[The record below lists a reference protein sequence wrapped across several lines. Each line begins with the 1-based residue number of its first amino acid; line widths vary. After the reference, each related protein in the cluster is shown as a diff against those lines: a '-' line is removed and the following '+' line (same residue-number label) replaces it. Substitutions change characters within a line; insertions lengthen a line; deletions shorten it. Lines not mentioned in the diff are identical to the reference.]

1 MTISLHANFGLVQ
14 KQHSGISNNSSS
26 LKNKLFVPQD
36 DVDDFVR
43 EYKLDA
49 KGESVNKIE

>member
-1 MTISLHANFGLVQ
+1 MTISLDANFGLVH
-14 KQHSGISNNSSS
+14 KQHSGISSNSPS

-43 EYKLDA
+43 QYKYDA